1 MFEYDH
7 SRLSLNELHK
17 KGIRTIRELEEV
29 VEGYSF
35 AEEFFFEELGYK
47 VIRFTGFT
55 RNSKALKIAC
65 KIGVDGKLITLDA
78 RIPTVEEIIEDFCKK
93 CQ

>member
-7 SRLSLNELHK
+7 SRLSLSELHK
-17 KGIRTIRELEEV
+17 KGIRTIKELEEV

-35 AEEFFFEELGYK
+35 AEELFFDELGYK

-55 RNSKALKIAC
+55 KNSKPLKIAC
-65 KIGVDGKLITLDA
+65 KIGTDGKLTALDA
-78 RIPTVEEIIEDFCKK
+78 RIPSVEEIVEDFCKK